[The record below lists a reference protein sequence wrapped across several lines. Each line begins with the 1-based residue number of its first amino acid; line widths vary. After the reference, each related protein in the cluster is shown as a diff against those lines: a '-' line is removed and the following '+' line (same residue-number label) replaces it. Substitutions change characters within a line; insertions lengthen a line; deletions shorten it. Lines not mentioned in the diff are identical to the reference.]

1 MSKNTTPSSAEN
13 IYAGFLEKKGGSIS
27 SKWQK
32 RFIFIRGNK
41 IGYAK
46 SANENVLGTINKKN
60 ITGIDCIFLNLNISN
75 STTSEWLFRFK
86 SQNIN

>member
-32 RFIFIRGNK
+32 RFIFIRGNR

-60 ITGIDCIFLNLNISN
+60 ITGIDCNFL
-75 STTSEWLFRFK
+75 
-86 SQNIN
+86 